1 MKKIL
6 TSVALVALVVFSSS
20 CSKSRAEKMAMAEN
34 VVVNCNP
41 EVLQLVGDRIPAEI
55 TVTYPEGYFYPEATL
70 DVTPVLVYEGGSLV
84 GKTVTFQ
91 GEKVEANNKV
101 VPKAGGVVKEKFV
114 FGYTE
119 GVESSYLELRPVVH
133 YGKHTV
139 ECPAI
144 KVAEGVNTTANL
156 VNLKGSY
163 NIMEDGYQAVLHKST
178 EGQILYDINSS
189 VVKNSQLRSQSIL
202 ELQEALKEIAADERV
217 TVTGTQI
224 IAYASSGEA

>member
-101 VPKAGGVVKEKFV
+101 VPKAGGVP
-114 FGYTE
+114 GW
-119 GVESSYLELRPVVH
+119 
-133 YGKHTV
+133 
-139 ECPAI
+139 
-144 KVAEGVNTTANL
+144 
-156 VNLKGSY
+156 
-163 NIMEDGYQAVLHKST
+163 
-178 EGQILYDINSS
+178 GQRCGLP
-189 VVKNSQLRSQSIL
+189 
-202 ELQEALKEIAADERV
+202 
-217 TVTGTQI
+217 
-224 IAYASSGEA
+224 